1 MAIDLDFYGN
11 SVHFHSIKLWAFEK
25 GHLQSWQLDV
35 EGSSTCDKG
44 HSFARELWF
53 MSLSNSL
60 SAFLTVEWVHC
71 SGGRSSSL
79 GQLQEEIEQ
88 EWDGKGKQKRERE
101 REREREDGE
110 YWALL
115 SCCKRPSKT
124 DRFHLAHEADASGVS
139 LSLSWLFW
147 LVNYFIQHIC
157 CIDAWIIHQLHV
169 ATIISRYFY
178 LPALMCLLKQF
189 KVFPSRFRC

>member
-79 GQLQEEIEQ
+79 GQLQEGIEQ
-88 EWDGKGKQKRERE
+88 EREMERE
-101 REREREDGE
+101 RGRG
-110 YWALL
+110 
-115 SCCKRPSKT
+115 
-124 DRFHLAHEADASGVS
+124 
-139 LSLSWLFW
+139 
-147 LVNYFIQHIC
+147 Q
-157 CIDAWIIHQLHV
+157 
-169 ATIISRYFY
+169 
-178 LPALMCLLKQF
+178 
-189 KVFPSRFRC
+189 

>member
-11 SVHFHSIKLWAFEK
+11 SVHFHSIRLWAFEK

-79 GQLQEEIEQ
+79 GQLQGGIEQ
-88 EWDGKGKQKRERE
+88 ETDEKGKQKRYRGGERE
-101 REREREDGE
+101 RTVSTGFWFAAASVPLRQTDFIWRMKQMHLES
-110 YWALL
+110 LL
-115 SCCKRPSKT
+115 
-124 DRFHLAHEADASGVS
+124 S
-139 LSLSWLFW
+139 LSLSPD
-147 LVNYFIQHIC
+147 C
-157 CIDAWIIHQLHV
+157 SD
-169 ATIISRYFY
+169 
-178 LPALMCLLKQF
+178 
-189 KVFPSRFRC
+189 

>member
-1 MAIDLDFYGN
+1 MGMTMAIDLDFYGN

-88 EWDGKGKQKRERE
+88 ERDGKGKQKRERE
-101 REREREDGE
+101 RGR
-110 YWALL
+110 
-115 SCCKRPSKT
+115 
-124 DRFHLAHEADASGVS
+124 
-139 LSLSWLFW
+139 
-147 LVNYFIQHIC
+147 
-157 CIDAWIIHQLHV
+157 
-169 ATIISRYFY
+169 
-178 LPALMCLLKQF
+178 
-189 KVFPSRFRC
+189 

>member
-79 GQLQEEIEQ
+79 GQLQKEIEQ
-88 EWDGKGKQKRERE
+88 ERDGEGKQKRGG
-101 REREREDGE
+101 EREDGE
-110 YWALL
+110 HWALL

-124 DRFHLAHEADASGVS
+124 DRFHLAHEADASGLSLLS
-139 LSLSWLFW
+139 LSLLIV
-147 LVNYFIQHIC
+147 L
-157 CIDAWIIHQLHV
+157 
-169 ATIISRYFY
+169 IS
-178 LPALMCLLKQF
+178 
-189 KVFPSRFRC
+189 